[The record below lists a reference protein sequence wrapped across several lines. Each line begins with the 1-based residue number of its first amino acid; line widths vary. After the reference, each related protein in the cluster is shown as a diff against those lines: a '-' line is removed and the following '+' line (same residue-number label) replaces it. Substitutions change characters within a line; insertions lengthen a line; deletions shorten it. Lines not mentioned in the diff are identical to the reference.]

1 MSVIEDLPPSQDG
14 GKPVPLRRNRDFL
27 LLWTSAGLSTLG
39 MRAAAVAYPLLM
51 VWRGDTV
58 GAGLVGFAA
67 LLPQLLVQIPAG
79 VLVDRVPRRRLMIYC
94 DLAGVLSML
103 GVVLVLASGHMWLPQ
118 IMAAAFI
125 EGTAAIVYRLAE
137 RAAIRHVLP
146 EDQLSAGLS
155 QNEARGQASGLL
167 GQPVGSG
174 LFAVTRWLPFGL
186 TALTHLA
193 ALVLLLM
200 IRRPFEDPRD
210 EEEEKSGRKKGKFRR
225 DIAEGLRWVWQ
236 DKVLRVAIAL
246 IAGSNI
252 VFQVLAIAIVLV
264 IKERDGSPALV
275 GLIGLIAGLG
285 GVAGALVAQKLLKWF
300 GMPVLFTGTFFVWG
314 IFLTGIAFT
323 GNPVA
328 LGVLFGAMV
337 FAGAVM
343 NVAAGIYQVKT
354 TPDRLQGRVGS
365 VLGLVAS
372 GMNSVGSLVG
382 GFSLHLFG
390 ARDTL
395 LVSAVAMAAFGV
407 IAVATPAI
415 RRAKM

>member
-1 MSVIEDLPPSQDG
+1 MSVLEDVQGSQG
-14 GKPVPLRRNRDFL
+14 GDRPVPLRRNRDFL
-27 LLWTSAGLSTLG
+27 LLWTGAGLSTLG
-39 MRAAAVAYPLLM
+39 MRAATVAYPLLM

-58 GAGLVGFAA
+58 GAGFVGFAA
-67 LLPQLLVQIPAG
+67 LLPQLVIQMPAG
-79 VLVDRVPRRRLMIYC
+79 VLVDRVPRRRLMIWC
-94 DLAGVLSML
+94 DLAGCLSML
-103 GVVLVLASGHMWLPQ
+103 GVVLVLASGHLWLPQ
-118 IMAAAFI
+118 IMAAAFV

-137 RAAIRHVLP
+137 RAAIRHVLT
-146 EDQLSAGLS
+146 EDQLPAGLS

-174 LFAVTRWLPFGL
+174 LYALARWLPFGL
-186 TALTHLA
+186 TALTHLLA
-193 ALVLLLM
+193 LLLLLL

-210 EEEEKSGRKKGKFRR
+210 DEEEGGRRRRFRK
-225 DIAEGLRWVWQ
+225 DLAEGLAWVWK
-236 DKVLRVAIAL
+236 DRVLRVAIVL

-252 VFQVLAIAIVLV
+252 VFQILAIGIALIV
-264 IKERDGSPALV
+264 KERHGSPALV
-275 GLIGLIAGLG
+275 GVIGLIAGLG
-285 GVAGALVAQKLLKWF
+285 GVAGALAARRLLKAL

-314 IFLTGIAFT
+314 AFLTGIAFT
-323 GNPVA
+323 GNTVV

-365 VLGLVAS
+365 VLGMVAS

-382 GFSLHLFG
+382 GFALHLWG

-407 IAVATPAI
+407 IALATPAI
-415 RRAKM
+415 RRADP

>member
-1 MSVIEDLPPSQDG
+1 MSVLEDVPGSQG
-14 GKPVPLRRNRDFL
+14 GEDKPVPLRRNRDFL
-27 LLWTSAGLSTLG
+27 LLWTSAGLSTFG

-67 LLPQLLVQIPAG
+67 LLPQLLMQMPAG
-79 VLVDRVPRRRLMIYC
+79 VLVDRVRRRQLMIYC
-94 DLAGVLSML
+94 DLAGALSML
-103 GVVLVLASGHMWLPQ
+103 GVVLVLASGRFWLPQ
-118 IMAAAFI
+118 IMIAAFI
-125 EGTAAIVYRLAE
+125 EGTAAIVYQLAE

-146 EDQLSAGLS
+146 EDQLPAGLS

-174 LFAVTRWLPFGL
+174 LFAALRWMPFGL
-186 TALTHLA
+186 TAITHLLA
-193 ALVLLLM
+193 LLLLLL
-200 IRRPFEDPRD
+200 IRRPFEEERVEDDGPR
-210 EEEEKSGRKKGKFRR
+210 RKFRK
-225 DIAEGLRWVWQ
+225 DIAEGLAWVWQ
-236 DKVLRVAIAL
+236 DKVLRIAIVL

-252 VFQVLAIAIVLV
+252 VFQVLAIGIALI

-275 GLIGLIAGLG
+275 GVIGLIAGLG
-285 GVAGALVAQKLLKWF
+285 GVAGALSSRRMLKLV
-300 GMPVLFTGTFFVWG
+300 GMPALFIGTFFVWG
-314 IFLTGIAFT
+314 VFLTGIAYT
-323 GNPVA
+323 GNAVA
-328 LGVLFGAMV
+328 LGVLFGVMV
-337 FAGAVM
+337 AAGAMM

-365 VLGLVAS
+365 VLGMVAS

-395 LVSAVAMAAFGV
+395 LVSAAAMAAFGL
-407 IAVATPAI
+407 IAFATPAI
-415 RRAKM
+415 RRADP